1 MRPRVLTGDH
11 FMNGDEASAEGALC
25 AGCNF
30 FAGYPITPATEVAER
45 MARRMPEVGGIYIQM
60 EDEIASMAAL
70 LGASCAGAK
79 SMSSTSG
86 PGFSLMME
94 NIGLGMMLE
103 VPCVLVNIQRGGPS
117 TGLPTLVGQSDVMQV
132 KWGSHGDYMPVA
144 YAPNSC
150 QEIFDLTIKAFNT
163 AEAYRLPVFVM
174 SDEIIG
180 HMVER
185 VRIPEEK
192 DIKLVTRKRPKVKP
206 GEKFLPY
213 KPEDDLV
220 PPMALAGEG
229 YNIHLTGLTHDE
241 RGYPAINEATQQELV
256 FRLTRKITENAHK
269 IIEYEEKMMDD
280 AEIAIIAYGAVS
292 RVALRTIKLARDEGI
307 KVGMFRL
314 ITLWPF
320 PGEQIKKLS
329 AKVKAF
335 VVPEINLGQMV
346 REVERFSS
354 VPCFKV
360 SHAGGGI
367 HDPKAILKVIKEAY
381 K

>member
-1 MRPRVLTGDH
+1 MS
-11 FMNGDEASAEGALC
+11 GDEASAEGALS
-25 AGCNF
+25 AGCTF

-45 MARRMPEVGGIYIQM
+45 MARRLPEVGGFYIQM

-70 LGASCAGAK
+70 LGASCAGVK

-103 VPCVLVNIQRGGPS
+103 VPCVVVNVQRGGPS
-117 TGLPTLVGQSDVMQV
+117 TGLPTLVGQGDVMQV
-132 KWGSHGDYMPVA
+132 KWGSHGDYMPIA
-144 YAPNSC
+144 YTPNSC
-150 QEIFDLTIKAFNT
+150 QEIYDLTIKAFNM
-163 AEAYRLPVFVM
+163 AETYRIPVFVM

-192 DIKLVTRKRPKVKP
+192 EIKIVERKRPKVKP
-206 GEKFLPY
+206 GKDFLPFR
-213 KPEDDLV
+213 PEDDLV
-220 PPMALAGEG
+220 PPMPIAGEG
-229 YNIHLTGLTHDE
+229 YNVHFTGLTHDE
-241 RGYPAINEATQQELV
+241 KGYPV
-256 FRLTRKITENAHK
+256 ITEEAQQRFVPRLSQKINDNAHK
-269 IIEYEEKMMDD
+269 IIEYEEKEIDD
-280 AEIAIIAYGAVS
+280 AEVVIVAYGAVS
-292 RVALRTIKLARDEGI
+292 RVAIRTMNLAREAGL
-307 KVGMFRL
+307 KVGLFRL

-320 PGEQIKKLS
+320 PEKAIAKLGS
-329 AKVKAF
+329 RIKAF

-346 REVERFSS
+346 REVER
-354 VPCFKV
+354 VGKCPTHKV

-367 HDPKAILKVIKEAY
+367 HDPHDILKVVKEAC

>member
-1 MRPRVLTGDH
+1 
-11 FMNGDEASAEGALC
+11 MNGDEACAEGALA

-45 MARRMPEVGGIYIQM
+45 MARRLPEVGSIYIQM
-60 EDEIASMAAL
+60 EDEIASMAAV

-103 VPCVLVNIQRGGPS
+103 VPCVLVDIQRGGPS
-117 TGLPTLVGQSDVMQV
+117 TGLPTLVGQGDVMQV
-132 KWGSHGDYMPVA
+132 KWGSHGDYEPIA

-150 QEIFDLTIKAFNT
+150 QEMFDLTLKAFNT
-163 AEAYRLPVFVM
+163 AEKYRLPVFVM
-174 SDEIIG
+174 GDEIVG

-185 VRIPEEK
+185 VKIPEEK
-192 DIKLVTRKRPKVKP
+192 DINIENRKRPNAGPSKD
-206 GEKFLPY
+206 FLPF
-213 KPEDDLV
+213 KPDKDLV
-220 PPMALAGEG
+220 PPMPLAGEG
-229 YNIHLTGLTHDE
+229 YNLHFTGLTHNE
-241 RGYPAINEATQQELV
+241 KGYPIISEEAHQKLV
-256 FRLTRKITENAHK
+256 FRLAKKITENAPN
-269 IIEYEEKMMDD
+269 IIEYEEKMTED
-280 AEIAIIAYGAVS
+280 AEVIIFAFGSVS
-292 RVALRTIKLARDEGI
+292 RVALRTIKLARDEGL
-307 KVGMFRL
+307 KVGMFRP

-320 PGEQIKKLS
+320 PGERIRELS
-329 AKVKAF
+329 GKVKAF

-346 REVERFSS
+346 REVERHSKC
-354 VPCFKV
+354 PAFKM

-367 HDPKAILKVIKEAY
+367 HDPKDILNVIKEAL